1 MSTQLTAAVLALV
14 GVAAVVGVA
23 WVFYLVGRA
32 EDRDRE
38 AEAAAR
44 RPPPPPEPEDG
55 GAPPSAADHSH
66 ENGRIARDRR
76 RPMPPR
82 RP

>member
-1 MSTQLTAAVLALV
+1 MSTQLTAVVLALV
-14 GVAAVVGVA
+14 GVTAVVGVA

-38 AEAAAR
+38 AAAAKIR
-44 RPPPPPEPEDG
+44 PPEPEH
-55 GAPPSAADHSH
+55 PPDDHSAS
-66 ENGRIARDRR
+66 NGRIARERR

-82 RP
+82 RPQR

>member
-1 MSTQLTAAVLALV
+1 MSTQLTAVVLALV
-14 GVAAVVGVA
+14 GVTAVVGVA

-38 AEAAAR
+38 EAAAKAR
-44 RPPPPPEPEDG
+44 PPEPEHHPD
-55 GAPPSAADHSH
+55 DHSAS
-66 ENGRIARDRR
+66 NGRIARERR

>member
-23 WVFYLVGRA
+23 WTFYLVGRA
-32 EDRDRE
+32 EDRDRAAE
-38 AEAAAR
+38 EAAR
-44 RPPPPPEPEDG
+44 KPPEPD
-55 GAPPSAADHSH
+55 PHDHSQA
-66 ENGRIARDRR
+66 NGRIARERR
-76 RPMPPR
+76 RPLPPR

>member
-1 MSTQLTAAVLALV
+1 MSTQLTAAVLALA
-14 GVAAVVGVA
+14 GVAAVVGIA
-23 WVFYLVGRA
+23 WIFYLVGRA

-38 AEAAAR
+38 AEEAAR
-44 RPPPPPEPEDG
+44 RPPTPEPD
-55 GAPPSAADHSH
+55 DHSH

>member
-1 MSTQLTAAVLALV
+1 MSTELAAAVLALAGILAV
-14 GVAAVVGVA
+14 AGVS

-38 AEAAAR
+38 EAAR
-44 RPPPPPEPEDG
+44 KRTPPPEPKPEEH
-55 GAPPSAADHSH
+55 P
-66 ENGRIARDRR
+66 ERNGHVARERR
-76 RPMPPR
+76 RPLPPR